1 MVTVPVFDMKAMILS
16 IVHDDVLMRKENV
29 APGLDIFTGAVE
41 GGYEGNLNYGEF
53 HTGDAWKP
61 AVKRIAGTS
70 QKYMPFGMIVFGDK
84 SHTDQHGT
92 LSLTPVTFTAT
103 FFNHAAEIR
112 FDRTQ

>member
-70 QKYMPFGMIVFGDK
+70 DIHWRKN
-84 SHTDQHGT
+84 
-92 LSLTPVTFTAT
+92 AT
-103 FFNHAAEIR
+103 YP
-112 FDRTQ
+112 